1 MLQQGQC
8 YVYSPNY
15 TDYTETNIIKGQLS
29 IKQNTERNQ
38 HLLSEAKC
46 LSDQSFF
53 WYKKD
58 GVSIPTILYYIILF
72 LGPFNN
78 ERSQNVGVGNTS
90 KLKASYWITL
100 WKKI

>member
-1 MLQQGQC
+1 MVFSKMLQQGQS

-46 LSDQSFF
+46 LSDQSFSVTR
-53 WYKKD
+53 KM
-58 GVSIPTILYYIILF
+58 VSAFLLFCIILF
-72 LGPFNN
+72 Y
-78 ERSQNVGVGNTS
+78 S
-90 KLKASYWITL
+90 
-100 WKKI
+100 